1 MRLDRALSCIIVLA
15 GLGIVACATTS
26 RPPAVAGMPGVAVA
40 PTPLPTPTP
49 EPTPEPEVVEAVEA
63 PQPTPEPMRPVM
75 SAERRIGVSV
85 WSEPRQLPAG
95 GGQAQILVRVRT
107 RSNEPA
113 PGVEVRLATDEGQ
126 LYSQGRLLVTDA
138 RGMTRDRLTTNRSAR
153 VTVNAGGVIEEL
165 FVSVGENVGYPSFED

>member
-1 MRLDRALSCIIVLA
+1 MRLDRALCCIIALA
-15 GLGIVACATTS
+15 TLGVVACATTS
-26 RPPAVAGMPGVAVA
+26 RPPAVAGMPGVPMA
-40 PTPLPTPTP
+40 PTPVPTPTPAP
-49 EPTPEPEVVEAVEA
+49 EPTPEPEAADV

-75 SAERRIGVSV
+75 SSNRRIAVSV

-95 GGQAQILVRVRT
+95 GGQAQILVRVQT

-113 PGVEVRLATDEGQ
+113 PGIEVRLATDEGN
-126 LYSQGRLLVTDA
+126 LYSNGRLLVTDG

-165 FVSVGENVGYPSFED
+165 LVTVGENVGYPSFEE